1 MAAFRVTQMHKRLVS
16 CLIDSAAGAVGLLK
30 GCLCLRCYGGQRLK
44 RGNRQARDK
53 LRVTKPLVV
62 TAIPKK
68 LSSVLQEEAKV
79 FVADFCLLGETGPV
93 SITGFVEGD
102 DKIVDR
108 LRLRGD
114 LP

>member
-1 MAAFRVTQMHKRLVS
+1 
-16 CLIDSAAGAVGLLK
+16 
-30 GCLCLRCYGGQRLK
+30 
-44 RGNRQARDK
+44 
-53 LRVTKPLVV
+53 
-62 TAIPKK
+62 
-68 LSSVLQEEAKV
+68 V